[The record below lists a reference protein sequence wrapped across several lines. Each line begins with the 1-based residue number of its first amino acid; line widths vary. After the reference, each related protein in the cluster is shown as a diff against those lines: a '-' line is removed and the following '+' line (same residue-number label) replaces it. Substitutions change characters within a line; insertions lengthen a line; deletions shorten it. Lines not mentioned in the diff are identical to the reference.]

1 MRLMLISAAAV
12 SLTLSVAAQA
22 DNVPQ
27 PTASYSREAIM
38 RMGRQP
44 DMPFRV
50 NAAGATERREM
61 MMQGSAQTMIKRPD
75 LGVIYML
82 MPQMGQAMEMPI
94 DRGGMPTD
102 NMDAYN
108 PVALGS
114 ETVLG
119 ENTTKYRM
127 QGGDANGSFDGHAW
141 ITGDG
146 IMMRMEGQATGDG
159 FAGPVSITLN
169 SLQRGP
175 QDPSLFEL
183 PPGTSVMQMPG
194 GMPGGGGG
202 APMPGGGGAGGHME
216 NMPAGTEMPNMEDM
230 LTPEQM
236 EQMRQMQE
244 QMREQMEQMQ
254 RNQ

>member
-1 MRLMLISAAAV
+1 MRRQYIAAA
-12 SLTLSVAAQA
+12 TLVAVLMITAGAAQG
-22 DNVPQ
+22 DSVPP
-27 PTASYSREAIM
+27 PTASYSGAGIM
-38 RMGRQP
+38 RMGGQP

-50 NAAGATERREM
+50 NAAGPLERREM
-61 MMQGSAQTMIKRPD
+61 VMQGSAQTMIKRPD

-82 MPQMGQAMEMPI
+82 MPQMGQAMEMPL
-94 DRGGMPTD
+94 DDSRMPGD
-102 NMDAYN
+102 HMDAYN
-108 PVALGS
+108 PVAVGG

-119 ENTTKYRM
+119 EDTAKYRM

-146 IMMRMEGQATGDG
+146 IMMRMEGQASGPDFG
-159 FAGPVSITLN
+159 GPVSITLN

-194 GMPGGGGG
+194 SMPGG
-202 APMPGGGGAGGHME
+202 GGGGAGGHME
-216 NMPAGTEMPNMEDM
+216 NMPAGAEMPDMEDI

>member
-1 MRLMLISAAAV
+1 MRCLSVSAAAV
-12 SLTLSVAAQA
+12 VAVSMIMAGAAQA
-22 DNVPQ
+22 DSVPP
-27 PTASYSREAIM
+27 PTASYSGDGIM
-38 RMGRQP
+38 RMQGQP

-50 NAAGATERREM
+50 NGAGPLERREM
-61 MMQGSAQTMIKRPD
+61 VMQGSAQTMIKRPD

-82 MPQMGQAMEMPI
+82 MPEMGQAMEMPL
-94 DRGGMPTD
+94 DDSRMPGD

-114 ETVLG
+114 ESVLG
-119 ENTTKYRM
+119 EGTTKYRM
-127 QGGDANGSFDGHAW
+127 QGGDANGSFDGFAW

-146 IMMRMEGQATGDG
+146 IMMRMEGQASGPD
-159 FAGPVSITLN
+159 FSGPVWIALN
-169 SLQRGP
+169 SLQRGA

-194 GMPGGGGG
+194 GMPSGGGG
-202 APMPGGGGAGGHME
+202 GGHME
-216 NMPAGTEMPNMEDM
+216 NMPGGAEMPNMEDI

>member
-1 MRLMLISAAAV
+1 MLRLLVSAAAV
-12 SLTLSVAAQA
+12 SLILVCPAYA

-27 PTASYSREAIM
+27 PTASYSGEGIM
-38 RMGRQP
+38 HMGGQP

-61 MMQGSAQTMIKRPD
+61 VMQGSAQTMIKRPD

-82 MPQMGQAMEMPI
+82 MPQMGQAMEMPL

-108 PVALGS
+108 PVAVGS
-114 ETVLG
+114 ESMLG
-119 ENTTKYRM
+119 ESTTKYRM

-159 FAGPVSITLN
+159 FAGPVSIVLN

-194 GMPGGGGG
+194 GH
-202 APMPGGGGAGGHME
+202 AG
-216 NMPAGTEMPNMEDM
+216 
-230 LTPEQM
+230 
-236 EQMRQMQE
+236 RW
-244 QMREQMEQMQ
+244 RW
-254 RNQ
+254 RR